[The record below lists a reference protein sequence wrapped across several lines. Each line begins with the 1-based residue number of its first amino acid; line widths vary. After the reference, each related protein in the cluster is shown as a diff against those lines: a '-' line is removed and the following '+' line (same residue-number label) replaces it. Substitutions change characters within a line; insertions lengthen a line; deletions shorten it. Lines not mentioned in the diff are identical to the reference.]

1 MYKLLLTWRY
11 LLTRYIALVS
21 VISVTL
27 GVATMIVVN
36 AVMLGFSREMENR
49 MHGVLSDVTISA
61 WASLRGFDDVDQ
73 RIRDV
78 WKVAPDMIEAVT
90 PTVTTQALL
99 NFELTGGEVVTKPV
113 ELIGIDTVT
122 QEKVTAIS
130 QYLQH
135 PENRRKLSFN
145 LREDGYDAL
154 NPSAGANGIERP
166 SLGTAGWIHRR
177 EDARYE
183 RFREEENRRQREVV
197 DHLPAPQSDFDPM
210 VARVPEAEPES
221 PENPEPP
228 ESPLSPESPNANAG
242 PADAYAAALA
252 NLPSVPIYHD
262 SSETAPTEPSAE
274 TPSETPDESATA
286 DPESDPSLSGTPVA
300 IDSSPLDEF
309 EEFEPKFD
317 KEKEQDAGAILGI
330 GIVSGGRRKV
340 VDPVTKKTRFR
351 ETLFVVPGED
361 VTLSLLSLGSDRALP
376 TIVFDRFTVVD
387 LYESRMTLYDQSF
400 VFVPIEKL
408 QKMRNMIAPDG
419 MRMASHLLIKA
430 KPGVNI
436 NQLRD
441 RLRDAPEFPP
451 HLFNVETWRDS
462 QADMLQAVAIELSVL
477 NVLLFLI
484 IAVAGF
490 GILAIFFMIVV
501 EKTRDIGILKSL
513 GAGGGGVMQIFL
525 FYGLALGLLGS
536 GLGLILGIAFVRNI
550 NQIAFALSK
559 IMGHDVFNPEIYNF
573 YEVPAI
579 IEPWTVFWIIVG
591 SIAIAVVS
599 GILPA
604 LRAARLKPVDALR
617 V

>member
-78 WKVAPDMIEAVT
+78 WKVAPDMVEAVT
-90 PTVTTQALL
+90 PTVSTQALL
-99 NFELTGGEVVTKPV
+99 NFEVSGGEVFTKPV
-113 ELIGIDTVT
+113 EVIGIDMST

-135 PENRRKLSFN
+135 PLNREKLSFD
-145 LREDGYDAL
+145 LREGGYDSI
-154 NPSAGANGIERP
+154 NPLAGANGIERP
-166 SLGTAGWIHRR
+166 TLGTSGWEHRR
-177 EDARYE
+177 SSARYE
-183 RFREEENRRQREVV
+183 QYRAEERKREKEIVNN
-197 DHLPAPQSDFDPM
+197 LPAPQSDSDPL
-210 VARVPEAEPES
+210 VDPQAAASSQDNRDPYSAALSHLPTTLAAPEETDQTGDGAPEEADSGAAE
-221 PENPEPP
+221 
-228 ESPLSPESPNANAG
+228 
-242 PADAYAAALA
+242 ADAPKA
-252 NLPSVPIYHD
+252 
-262 SSETAPTEPSAE
+262 
-274 TPSETPDESATA
+274 
-286 DPESDPSLSGTPVA
+286 LSG
-300 IDSSPLDEF
+300 SPLDGIED
-309 EEFEPKFD
+309 FEPTFD
-317 KEKEQDAGAILGI
+317 RSKEQDTGAIVGI

-340 VDPVTKKTRFR
+340 VDPETKKTRYR
-351 ETLFVVPGED
+351 ESLFVVPGDD
-361 VTLSLLSLGSDRALP
+361 VTLSFLALGNDSALP
-376 TIVFDRFTVVD
+376 SFAFDRFTVVD

-400 VFVPIEKL
+400 VFVPIDKI

-419 MRMASHLLIKA
+419 TRMASHILIKA
-430 KPGVNI
+430 KPGVDI
-436 NQLRD
+436 NELRD

-451 HLFNVETWRDS
+451 HLYNVETWRDS
-462 QADMLQAVAIELSVL
+462 QSDMLQAVAIELSVL

-490 GILAIFFMIVV
+490 GILAIFFMIVI

-513 GAGGGGVMQIFL
+513 GAGGFGIMQIFL
-525 FYGLALGLLGS
+525 YYGLALGVLGS
-536 GLGLILGIAFVRNI
+536 GLGLILGVTFVRHI
-550 NQIAFALSK
+550 NQIAFTLSK

-579 IEPWTVFWIIVG
+579 IEPSTVVWIVIG
-591 SIAIAVVS
+591 SITIAVVS